1 MRIDVELKNSY
12 GRLLKREPVFIC
24 DEVFR
29 LKLITNYQMSQ
40 YIVVFKN
47 GSIERTNHY
56 SNVMEIAIPS
66 ELLKEGTLQ
75 VKITLLSFGVAVR
88 VWEVEP
94 IVLKTVDKGLEAFT
108 ELGALRSENA
118 DNKNKIEA
126 LTNKVSAFSLVIEEL
141 QKQIE
146 ELWRVQES

>member
-24 DEVFR
+24 DEIFK
-29 LKLITNYQMSQ
+29 LKLITYYQMSQ

-47 GSIERTNHY
+47 GDMEKTNHY
-56 SNVMEIAIPS
+56 SNVTEIAIPS

-75 VKITLLSFGVAVR
+75 VKITLLSLGVAVKS
-88 VWEVEP
+88 WEVEP

-108 ELGALRSENA
+108 ELEALRSESV

-126 LTNKVSAFSLVIEEL
+126 LTKQVSAFSLIIKKL
-141 QKQIE
+141 QKQIN
-146 ELWRVQES
+146 ELWEIQES